1 MKRYVSDQ
9 ELVHEF
15 MQGNHKAMDTLL
27 ERHRRKIYG
36 YIKHLVKDATL
47 AEDLF
52 QDTFVKVIRSLRQ
65 GNYHDDGK
73 FIAWVM
79 RIAHNLVIDH
89 FRREKNYKE
98 VSNEQGEYD
107 LFNNMK
113 YSQETVDITWAREQ
127 ISKDV
132 KKLIQQLPE
141 EQKNIVIMRLYL
153 DMSFKEIAE
162 HTEVSINTALGRMR
176 YAIIN
181 MRKMMEEKQMS
192 LTLQ

>member
-1 MKRYVSDQ
+1 
-9 ELVHEF
+9 
-15 MQGNHKAMDTLL
+15 HKAMDTLL